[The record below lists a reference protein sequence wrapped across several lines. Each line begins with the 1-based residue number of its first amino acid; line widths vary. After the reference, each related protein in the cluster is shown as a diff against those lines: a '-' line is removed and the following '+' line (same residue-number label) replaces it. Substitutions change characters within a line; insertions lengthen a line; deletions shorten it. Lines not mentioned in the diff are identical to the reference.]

1 MRCLGSVYDGVDPL
15 AETPRT
21 PSSVNPIVATWPL
34 LLGMGILMLGAGL
47 QSTLLGVRATSEGFP
62 TLVTGIVM
70 SCYYVGYLVGTRL
83 APQLLRR
90 VGPVRVFA
98 TLAALAS
105 VAVLVHGA
113 WVQPVPWA
121 LMRLLSGIC
130 FAGIYVVAESWLNHR
145 ASSTNRGQLLAI
157 YMLVLYVGLG
167 GAQFLLVLSSP
178 QTTEPFML
186 VSALISAAMVPIV
199 ASAQEVARPPVPQRV
214 RFRDLYR
221 NSPLGVVAVAVSGMI
236 SSIIFSMGPVYARLS
251 GFGTRGVAE
260 FMGVSILAAVLTQY
274 PIGRLSD
281 RIDRRTVIASMC
293 LLATLV
299 AAAIEVSGPLPRLAF
314 LALAA
319 LFSGA
324 ALTLYSLSVSHVN
337 DKLDPSQMVAASSA
351 LLLINGT
358 AAAFGPVIAGGLMTA
373 FTARAYFA
381 ILGTLTAALTL
392 FDMWRK
398 LQRRPVPQSQKG
410 PFINT
415 RDLITSVGLDPAPM
429 AGVEPL
435 ELPPAPAVPKVGRSA
450 SAGSASTLE

>member
-1 MRCLGSVYDGVDPL
+1 V
-15 AETPRT
+15 PR
-21 PSSVNPIVATWPL
+21 NPILTIWPL

-47 QSTLLGVRATSEGFP
+47 QSTLLGVRATIEEFP
-62 TLVTGIVM
+62 TTVTGIIM
-70 SCYYVGYLVGTRL
+70 SCYYVGYLIGTRL

-105 VAVLVHGA
+105 VAVLVHA
-113 WVQPVPWA
+113 SWVHPGPWGV
-121 LMRLLSGIC
+121 MRFLSGIC

-145 ASSTNRGQLLAI
+145 ATSSNRGRLLAI

-178 QTTEPFML
+178 QSSEPFML

-199 ASAQEVARPPVPQRV
+199 ASAEEVAEAPVPQRV

-221 NSPLGVVAVAVSGMI
+221 DSPTGVVAVAISGMI

-260 FMGVSILAAVLTQY
+260 FMAVSIFAAVLTQY
-274 PIGRLSD
+274 PVGRLSD

-293 LLATLV
+293 LLGTAV
-299 AAAIEVSGPLPRLAF
+299 AAVIEVLGPLPRPLF
-314 LALAA
+314 LLLSA

-337 DKLDPSQMVAASSA
+337 DKLAPSQMVAASSA

-358 AAAFGPVIAGGLMTA
+358 AAAFGPTLTGALMSA
-373 FTARAYFA
+373 FGARAYFGT
-381 ILGTLTAALTL
+381 LGTLTAVLALYDL
-392 FDMWRK
+392 WRK
-398 LQRRPVPQSQKG
+398 ARRQPVPRSEKG

-415 RDLITSVGLDPAPM
+415 RELVTSAGLDPAPM

-435 ELPPAPAVPKVGRSA
+435 ELPLPRPSVKDAGAAPSSP
-450 SAGSASTLE
+450 

>member
-1 MRCLGSVYDGVDPL
+1 
-15 AETPRT
+15 
-21 PSSVNPIVATWPL
+21 
-34 LLGMGILMLGAGL
+34 MGILMLGAGL
-47 QSTLLGVRATSEGFP
+47 QSTLLGVRATSEAFP
-62 TLVTGIVM
+62 TTVTGMIM
-70 SCYYVGYLVGTRL
+70 SCYYVGYLIGTRL

-105 VAVLVHGA
+105 VAVLVHA
-113 WVQPVPWA
+113 SWVHPGPWA
-121 LMRLLSGIC
+121 LMRLLSGVC

-178 QTTEPFML
+178 QSTEPFML

-199 ASAQEVARPPVPQRV
+199 ASAQEVPGPAIPQRV

-221 NSPLGVVAVAVSGMI
+221 DSPLGVVAVAFSGMI

-251 GFGTRGVAE
+251 GFGTRGVAA
-260 FMGVSILAAVLTQY
+260 FMAVSILAAVLTQY
-274 PIGRLSD
+274 PVGRLSD

-293 LLATLV
+293 LLATV
-299 AAAIEVSGPLPRLAF
+299 AAAAIEAFGPLPRIVF
-314 LALAA
+314 LTLVA

-337 DKLDPSQMVAASSA
+337 DKLDHSQMVAASSA
-351 LLLINGT
+351 LLLINGM
-358 AAAFGPVIAGGLMTA
+358 AAAFGPVITGGLMGA
-373 FTARAYFA
+373 FGARAYFG
-381 ILGTLTAALTL
+381 ILGTLTGALTL
-392 FDMWRK
+392 FDLWRK
-398 LQRRPVPQSQKG
+398 VRRSPVPHSQKG

-415 RDLITSVGLDPAPM
+415 RELVTSAGLDPAPVSDV
-429 AGVEPL
+429 AEG
-435 ELPPAPAVPKVGRSA
+435 AQAARS
-450 SAGSASTLE
+450 SP